1 MKKRERK
8 ELPLKKVFVN
18 GVAEIV
24 IDT

>member
-8 ELPLKKVFVN
+8 ELPQKKVFVN
-18 GVAEIV
+18 GVAEIM